1 MLLDRIDP
9 NLLSFVA
16 AISIAVART
25 MYRGA
30 LVRLGAGMVA
40 LLSSVTTLAF
50 AWSFYLFFSERVAH
64 WPLMGV
70 AWFAVIGLMGGLG
83 SRYTTFFSM
92 KKVGLAR
99 TSVLMQTSLLWSSF
113 LAILFLGERPSL
125 AVGAG
130 SVAIMF
136 GSILLVQRS
145 ESDRKEVST
154 FYYLLPLAAAMFQGT
169 SQIFRKFG
177 FFWIHSAPLGM
188 SLSNTVA
195 TLSLVAVMCFVTE
208 EGGLR
213 FWERRPLLLILVGG
227 VFNVIAALLFWT
239 AVQHGVIVEVVPI
252 NRLSVLLIIFFSWF
266 FFRQQEGVTWRV
278 VAGGLLSVAGAWAIV
293 WGR

>member
-1 MLLDRIDP
+1 MLDRIEP

-16 AISIAVART
+16 AIFIAVART
-25 MYRGA
+25 MYRAA

-40 LLSSVTTLAF
+40 MLSSVITLTF
-50 AWSFYLFFSERVAH
+50 AWIYYLFFSEKVAY
-64 WPLMGV
+64 WPLVGV
-70 AWFAVIGLMGGLG
+70 AWFVVIGLVGGLAG
-83 SRYTTFFSM
+83 RYITFFSM

-99 TSVLMQTSLLWSSF
+99 TSVLMQTGLLWSSL

-130 SVAIMF
+130 SAAIMF
-136 GSILLVQRS
+136 GTILLVQRS
-145 ESDRKEVST
+145 ETERKEIST

-169 SQIFRKFG
+169 SHIFRKFG

-213 FWERRPLLLILVGG
+213 FWERRPMLLIFIGG
-227 VFNVIAALLFWT
+227 VFNAFAALLFWT
-239 AVQHGVIVEVVPI
+239 AVQHGEIVEVIPI
-252 NRLSVLLIIFFSWF
+252 NRLSVLLIIFFSWL

-278 VAGGLLSVAGAWAIV
+278 VTGGLLSVAGAWAIV